1 MSYVLNWLRSNRL
14 LTALALL
21 AVAGHLVVRGVYEP
35 ENVDDPW
42 TLSFLYNWLTYGTV
56 VDVTFGN
63 ATSGS
68 GGQNGLEHFGKLQ
81 ALLYGPVLEV
91 TNWSRNVAHNISS
104 LLIFL
109 TIPMW
114 WQIIRRISSNTVP
127 AAVFA
132 LCLFVSEPIVTASN
146 ETRPDA
152 LAFFLVSGA
161 VFATSRGSY
170 FVAGLLSLLAFEVH
184 PMGAISVLY
193 SLAIYLSR
201 TAQLNQ
207 AGTHVKALIQFSA
220 GASIGIAVY
229 VALHWDALGT
239 FFGTVVSSNG
249 SGFGKSLTMYAFNS
263 NYFRHVPE
271 AVVFTCALGVF
282 FLSGL
287 WRKDRATLFLLA
299 ASLISLLLFRYGNH
313 HYMLYYAPIAL
324 LVGFTVLSKFKHWQV
339 PVVLFFGLMIS
350 QYGILSWRNGGFDI
364 DNYVEQMHQQVP
376 SDEVPVVSEF
386 NGWFAFY
393 DREFYGA
400 YFSNDSFY
408 FSRKEFSELALTE
421 FYLVDRLIS
430 PQGASVGWRDE
441 VLPRGMTCA
450 PRGFFALQGQN
461 YGTFY
466 CAARATPA
474 P

>member
-1 MSYVLNWLRSNRL
+1 
-14 LTALALL
+14 
-21 AVAGHLVVRGVYEP
+21 
-35 ENVDDPW
+35 
-42 TLSFLYNWLTYGTV
+42 
-56 VDVTFGN
+56 
-63 ATSGS
+63 
-68 GGQNGLEHFGKLQ
+68 
-81 ALLYGPVLEV
+81 
-91 TNWSRNVAHNISS
+91 
-104 LLIFL
+104 
-109 TIPMW
+109 MW
-114 WQIIRRISSNTVP
+114 WQIVKRILNNTVP
-127 AAVFA
+127 AVVFA

-146 ETRPDA
+146 EARPDA

-161 VFATSRGSY
+161 VLATSRGSY
-170 FVAGLLSLLAFEVH
+170 FVAGLLSVLAFEVH

-201 TAQLNQ
+201 TPQLNQ
-207 AGTHVKALIQFSA
+207 AGTHVKALVQFFA

-229 VALHWDALGT
+229 VALHWDSLGT

-263 NYFRHVPE
+263 RFFRHVPE
-271 AVVFTCALGVF
+271 AAAFTCALGVF

-287 WRKDRATLFLLA
+287 WRKERATLFLLV
-299 ASLISLLLFRYGNH
+299 ASLISLLLFRRGNH

-339 PVVLFFGLMIS
+339 PVVLFFGLMVS
-350 QYGILSWRNGGFDI
+350 QYGILSWRNAGFNI
-364 DNYVEQMHQQVP
+364 DTYVEQMRRQVP

-400 YFSNDSFY
+400 YFDNNSY
-408 FSRKEFSELALTE
+408 CFSRKEFSELTLTE
-421 FYLVDRLIS
+421 FYLVDRLVS
-430 PQGASVGWRDE
+430 PKGATVGWRNK
-441 VLPRGMTCA
+441 VLPAGIACA

-466 CAARATPA
+466 CAARATSEP
-474 P
+474 